1 MAEVGDTL
9 SEGVVGS
16 ALFPSTFFSFS
27 SNRDRRTARYLIR
40 LPRVGWL
47 RYRRSDRGRLRSP
60 STQSPKSKAYHFHDV
75 MVERIIEGTGSRQQ
89 AIFTKVEQPGR
100 NQNFDSPGARAH
112 QGGIGC
118 NSEICNLT
126 GERNI
131 GHFSALNGA

>member
-47 RYRRSDRGRLRSP
+47 RYRRSDRGRLSCR
-60 STQSPKSKAYHFHDV
+60 STQSSKSKAYHFHDV
-75 MVERIIEGTGSRQQ
+75 MVEIIIDRRASRQQ
-89 AIFTKVEQPGR
+89 AIFTKVEQPWR
-100 NQNFDSPGARAH
+100 NQNFESLGARAH
-112 QGGIGC
+112 QGGICC

-131 GHFSALNGA
+131 GHFSAPNGA

>member
-1 MAEVGDTL
+1 MAEMGDTL

-27 SNRDRRTARYLIR
+27 ANRDRRTARYLIR
-40 LPRVGWL
+40 LQRVGWL
-47 RYRRSDRGRLRSP
+47 RYRRSDRCRLRSP
-60 STQSPKSKAYHFHDV
+60 STQSPKSKAYHLLDV
-75 MVERIIEGTGSRQQ
+75 MVERFIDRTAGRQQ
-89 AIFTKVEQPGR
+89 AIFTKVEQPQR
-100 NQNFDSPGARAH
+100 IHNFERLGARAH
-112 QGGIGC
+112 QGGICC